1 MEFSFD
7 NQKQTIMNIKIDNFD
22 VFSSIRD
29 AMLFNVFEGWK
40 PTQKDVNWLIQNSHT
55 DCFDKA
61 RFIKIFKIF
70 KER

>member
-22 VFSSIRD
+22 VFSSICD

-40 PTQKDVNWLIQNSHT
+40 PTQEDVNWLIQNSHT
-55 DCFDKA
+55 DRFDKA
-61 RFIKIFKIF
+61 RFDKIF